1 MHLRIG
7 SEPNSEEVDM
17 RNVLSG
23 CSKAIAAIL
32 TIVFVITT
40 LVVLMLFNIER
51 GLLQA
56 DIFKDAMAEQGFYD
70 QLPGLLADQLQGS
83 MTYNPCENDP
93 TQCEG
98 EGPPGEGEGGP
109 PDIMTNLT
117 TEDWERLLGG
127 LIPPSWLQT
136 QVESVLDQAFAFLE
150 TGNTEPGVLISMV
163 TLKAHIAGEEGLQAI
178 LGVIQSKPP
187 CTEEQLNQLGQFGGD
202 MTELISVLLT
212 CSPPQE
218 LIDEFL
224 PEIRPILEE
233 VVAGIKDEVNLLD
246 SLGGMLAGE
255 GDGGFDLEILGLIR
269 LAIRLSPLLPLALL
283 LLVTLFGV
291 RSLKGFLRWWGI
303 PLLIV
308 GVIAVVGAAMIPL
321 LLNWAIVTYGS
332 SLTTG
337 LITPEV
343 INLAIEMVS
352 NVIGSLAL
360 AILIQAAIL
369 ALLGLVFSIVSF
381 FVKKRQPVDVM
392 TAV

>member
-1 MHLRIG
+1 
-7 SEPNSEEVDM
+7 
-17 RNVLSG
+17 
-23 CSKAIAAIL
+23 
-32 TIVFVITT
+32 
-40 LVVLMLFNIER
+40 
-51 GLLQA
+51 
-56 DIFKDAMAEQGFYD
+56 
-70 QLPGLLADQLQGS
+70 
-83 MTYNPCENDP
+83 
-93 TQCEG
+93 
-98 EGPPGEGEGGP
+98 
-109 PDIMTNLT
+109 
-117 TEDWERLLGG
+117 
-127 LIPPSWLQT
+127 
-136 QVESVLDQAFAFLE
+136 
-150 TGNTEPGVLISMV
+150 
-163 TLKAHIAGEEGLQAI
+163 
-178 LGVIQSKPP
+178 
-187 CTEEQLNQLGQFGGD
+187 
-202 MTELISVLLT
+202 
-212 CSPPQE
+212 
-218 LIDEFL
+218 
-224 PEIRPILEE
+224 
-233 VVAGIKDEVNLLD
+233 
-246 SLGGMLAGE
+246 
-255 GDGGFDLEILGLIR
+255 LIR

-369 ALLGLVFSIVSF
+369 ALLGLVFIIVSF